1 MISATC
7 DRLGPPPAPF
17 AGSVVTGVLPRLTPR
32 TPSPRM
38 TEGTWPGPTS
48 FGSRPRA
55 INWACVFPYPYTAM
69 KKSARMPR
77 MSRANAS

>member
-1 MISATC
+1 
-7 DRLGPPPAPF
+7 
-17 AGSVVTGVLPRLTPR
+17 
-32 TPSPRM
+32 M